1 MDIHLYLTNEPQIW
15 KIEGGGPDLHI
26 YRGIRIPLDSL
37 VELVTLDLLL
47 WGSLCE
53 TIKKLVGTRP
63 RSKMVLGA
71 SN

>member
-1 MDIHLYLTNEPQIW
+1 MNPEFGKLKE
-15 KIEGGGPDLHI
+15 EGPI
-26 YRGIRIPLDSL
+26 YTFIRGIRIPLDSL

-53 TIKKLVGTRP
+53 TIKKLVETRP